1 MPHIIFICTG
11 NTCRSPMAAA
21 LCEGLARERGM
32 TDLIA
37 ESRGLAAAP
46 GAPASPHAAEALSE
60 VGLDLSAH
68 RSRQADPAEL
78 AGADLVICMTRSH
91 RIILEG
97 AGIPAGKIRV
107 LGVGIPDPFGGSLED
122 YRACRDAIAAA
133 LPAVLDELGD

>member
-1 MPHIIFICTG
+1 MPHIIFVCTG

-46 GAPASPHAAEALSE
+46 GDPASPHAAEALSE